1 MTLGTPCGRA
11 VETALKLMANA
22 REGSAL
28 LCSGA
33 PPLFSTRAMAAP
45 DWDWLLSLTDPTVQ
59 DAWRGDGGASPL
71 FSDERRAVRRAADAW
86 TASLFDK
93 YRCHSCD

>member
-1 MTLGTPCGRA
+1 
-11 VETALKLMANA
+11 MANA

-33 PPLFSTRAMAAP
+33 PPLFTTRSMAAH
-45 DWDWLLSLTDPTVQ
+45 DWDWLLSLTDPAVQ
-59 DAWRGDGGASPL
+59 DAWRESEASPL
-71 FSDERRAVRRAADAW
+71 FSDERRKVRRAADAW

-93 YRCHSCD
+93 YRCQNCE